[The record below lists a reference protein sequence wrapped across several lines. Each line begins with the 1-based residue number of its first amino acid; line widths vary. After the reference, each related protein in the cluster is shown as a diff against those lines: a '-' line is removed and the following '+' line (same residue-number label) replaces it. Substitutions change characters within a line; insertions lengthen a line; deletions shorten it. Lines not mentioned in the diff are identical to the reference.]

1 MSDVVSYCASCG
13 LVSVGADAS
22 PSCGGC
28 DCPMQSQNIEQ
39 NGIRKGLLQVHK
51 RFFSNARSFVPVAFN
66 DETLFILASDERCPS
81 LVHFC
86 DKTMTTTAII
96 SSTPENVELA
106 RSLLYDDSSDAISKH
121 ELEAFTQF
129 AGRNTPVTLAEAT
142 PTYCN
147 HCGHLLSGGQQKRCP
162 GCDKS
167 RQ

>member
-1 MSDVVSYCASCG
+1 MSDIVSYCTACG
-13 LVSVGADAS
+13 LVSVGTGAS
-22 PSCGGC
+22 PRCGGC
-28 DCPMQSQNIEQ
+28 DRPMQSQNIEQ

-51 RFFSNARSFVPVAFN
+51 RFFSNSRSFVPVAFN
-66 DETLFILASDERCPS
+66 DETLFILTSDERCPG
-81 LVHFC
+81 LIRFC
-86 DKTMTTTAII
+86 DKTMTNTVII

-106 RSLLYDDSSDAISKH
+106 RSLLYDDSRDPISKH

-129 AGRNTPVTLAEAT
+129 AGCNTPVKLAEAT

-147 HCGHLLSGGQQKRCP
+147 HCGYLLSGVQRERCP